1 MRKRIKKG
9 LQNALTHV
17 IIQLSQGK
25 SQKPTGRGWTWRT
38 RWTLKNEY
46 SSQRK
51 TGKAEKK
58 LMRRLVRGENIGA
71 FPEVVNAGNSLFT
84 FSKIAFLLIIADSE
98 SIASDKAR
106 AYITGTYTA
115 SGKAGNAKKSSRRF
129 YGITCNNKLP

>member
-1 MRKRIKKG
+1 MLLYSCPKGKAQSQAAAAGPGRK
-9 LQNALTHV
+9 
-17 IIQLSQGK
+17 S
-25 SQKPTGRGWTWRT
+25 
-38 RWTLKNEY
+38 TLKNEHGP
-46 SSQRK
+46 QRK

-58 LMRRLVRGENIGA
+58 SMRRLVRGENIGA

-115 SGKAGNAKKSSRRF
+115 SGKAANAQKCNRRF
-129 YGITCNNKLP
+129 SGITYQNKLPDKPLIRLYGFK